1 MLAYKAYQEKDMDE
15 AAAQLQ
21 KVYVSSLSE
30 SASGIYSIISNE
42 TGATGIVDD
51 EAASDEGQVM
61 GTARMK
67 TARIL
72 PVMMTMEIMMRIIRT
87 MGVTGIQVR
96 NSTGVG
102 ETKEKPP
109 NRGCCQMTAAFFVGK
124 LKRVCS
130 LCSVIGKILKNWE

>member
-1 MLAYKAYQEKDMDE
+1 
-15 AAAQLQ
+15 
-21 KVYVSSLSE
+21 
-30 SASGIYSIISNE
+30 
-42 TGATGIVDD
+42 
-51 EAASDEGQVM
+51 M

-109 NRGCCQMTAAFFVGK
+109 NRGCCQMTAAFFCREVEAGLLTLFCYREDFEK
-124 LKRVCS
+124 LGMK
-130 LCSVIGKILKNWE
+130 L